1 MTGWREGEKVNSL
14 TINKFA
20 VVLLETRLA
29 KAMPSASAATFPPG
43 DVRAPSTRR
52 VLFALSQEEWQ
63 LFFSGGF
70 GLPGMEVFRFPEGT
84 ASLREALSA
93 HRPDVLVTSWSTP
106 AVEESWLRELPD
118 LRYICHT
125 SGSVRHVVPRRF
137 LEAGGL
143 VTNWGTLASQAVAE
157 HALLLILAG
166 LRRMG
171 EWQDVI
177 SGKRRWQPSPI
188 FTRTLH
194 GKRVGI
200 HGFGNVARALVAL
213 LQPFGVSVSAFT
225 KGVPEEHYQR
235 QNVRISKNLEELF
248 EGSDVLVECEALTPE
263 THGLVTRE
271 ILHKLPGGALFVNV
285 GRGAVVDEKAL
296 SDLSRSGHLRLA
308 LDVYASDPIA
318 PDSPLHDA
326 EGAIL
331 SPHIAGP
338 TSDQFARCGERV
350 EKNLAAFASGRPLE
364 AVVTLE
370 MYDRAT

>member
-1 MTGWREGEKVNSL
+1 
-14 TINKFA
+14 
-20 VVLLETRLA
+20 
-29 KAMPSASAATFPPG
+29 MPSASPVTLPSG
-43 DVRAPSTRR
+43 DVPVTSTCR
-52 VLFALSQEEWQ
+52 VLFALSPEEWR
-63 LFFSGGF
+63 LFFPGGF
-70 GLPGMEVFRFPEGT
+70 GLPGIEVLRVPEGDD
-84 ASLREALSA
+84 SFREALCA
-93 HRPDVLVTSWSTP
+93 HRPEVLVTSWSTP
-106 AVEESWLRELPD
+106 AVEESWLSELTG

-137 LEAGGL
+137 LETGGL
-143 VTNWGTLASQAVAE
+143 VTNWGALASQAVAE

-213 LQPFGVSVSAFT
+213 LQPFGASVSAFT
-225 KGVPEEHYQR
+225 KGVPEEHYRR
-235 QNVRISKNLEELF
+235 QNVRISRNLEELF
-248 EGSDVLVECEALTPE
+248 EGSEVLVECEALTPG
-263 THGLVTRE
+263 THGLVTHH
-271 ILHKLPGGALFVNV
+271 ILQKLPRGALFVNV

-296 SDLSRSGHLRLA
+296 SDLSRRGHLRLA
-308 LDVYASDPIA
+308 LDVYANDPIA
-318 PDSPLHDA
+318 PDSPLHDV

-338 TSDQFARCGERV
+338 TSDQFVRCGERV
-350 EKNLAAFASGRPLE
+350 GKNLAAFASGRPLE
-364 AVVTLE
+364 AIVTLE
-370 MYDRAT
+370 IYDRAT